1 MLSLTMLGKIDARLR
16 EAKGNNL
23 FCGGLTVILV
33 GDPAQLPPVAAPS
46 LYSQSTAPFANEGR
60 AAYLAFQSVIKLTEV
75 RRQQVEDGDIDQQ
88 TFLDTLNSLREGNC
102 SIDQWKFLQA
112 RNPEAIANF
121 GTDFED
127 ATYLFATNEAVNRRN
142 YFKLPQ
148 LQMPITLLRSV
159 NVPSS
164 GKSKP
169 SDQFRGLEVELYLA
183 IGAQVTLTSNINT
196 DVGLTNGARGTVV
209 DIVYSKQ
216 PNVDLPDF
224 IVVRWPDYTGPQFF
238 STTMNNGIST
248 HNCIPIPA
256 ISIRS
261 DDTRAVRIQFPLRL
275 AYAMTVWKSQGET
288 LGKTV
293 VDIGPKE
300 TAGLTF
306 VALSRVRHISDLA
319 VLPFDYQRALKIST
333 GDGLFARKMEERRL
347 NMLCQVTQDQW
358 FENNPE

>member
-1 MLSLTMLGKIDARLR
+1 MKPKATA
-16 EAKGNNL
+16 
-23 FCGGLTVILV
+23 FFGGLTVVLV

-60 AAYLAFQSVIKLTEV
+60 AAYLVLKSVIKLIEV
-75 RRQQVEDGDIDQQ
+75 QRQQVEDGDIDQQ
-88 TFLDTLNSLREGNC
+88 TFPETLNSLREGNC
-102 SIDQWKFLQA
+102 SIDQWQFLQA

-159 NVPSS
+159 NMPSRD
-164 GKSKP
+164 KSKP
-169 SDQFRGLEVELYLA
+169 SDQFRGLEVQLYLA
-183 IGAQVTLTSNINT
+183 IGAQLTLTSNINT
-196 DVGLTNGARGTVV
+196 AVGLTNGVKGTVV

-216 PNVDLPDF
+216 PNVDMHDF
-224 IVVRWPDYTGPQFF
+224 IIVRWPDYTCPQFF
-238 STTMNNGIST
+238 STTMNNAIST

-256 ISIRS
+256 ISIRF
-261 DDTRAVRIQFPLRL
+261 DDTRDVRIQFPLRL

-288 LGKTV
+288 LGKTE

-300 TAGLTF
+300 TTGLTF

-319 VLPFDYQRALKIST
+319 VLPFDYKKKKKNIDWRWVI
-333 GDGLFARKMEERRL
+333 
-347 NMLCQVTQDQW
+347 C
-358 FENNPE
+358 